1 LVHDD
6 VVRPVDHLSTTHRV
20 WGDGCNAGDL
30 LSEHDLQIS
39 EEQMPPGTI
48 DAHHRKGA
56 EHRFMYTIEGRLE
69 VEVDGRGEL
78 VVQFQGLY
86 VPANTE
92 YRVRNPGPG
101 RARHLVITAPLP
113 GADAYAASVA

>member
-6 VVRPVDHLSTTHRV
+6 PVRPVDRLSTTHRA
-20 WGDGCNAGDL
+20 WGEGCDAWEL
-30 LSEHDLQIS
+30 LSERDLQIS
-39 EEQMPPGTI
+39 EEQMPPGAI
-48 DAHHRKGA
+48 DIEHRKAA

-69 VEVDGRGEL
+69 VEVGGRPEL

-101 RARHLVITAPLP
+101 RARYLVVTAPSP
-113 GADAYAASVA
+113 GAAAASVA